1 MKLQTFL
8 FLFLC
13 AVPLFADCVSG
24 SSVPEEGLVAYYPF
38 DGDAVS
44 HGSVAGVDGEVYRA
58 TLATD
63 RFGEP
68 NSAYHF
74 GGSDSA
80 YIEIPDSDVF
90 SIITTG
96 ALTISAWISP
106 DSLDFERT
114 DGGYVH
120 WMGKGE
126 PQAHEWALRMY
137 NFHSERPNR
146 ISSYAFNLSG
156 GLGAGSYVQEEVVP
170 GEWIH
175 IVARYDMESN
185 TITIFRNGEQKD
197 QDPLFDDTYKVIPE
211 NGNAPV
217 RIGTRSLWSF
227 FPGKNRRCAFLRP
240 GYFRRGSSCALPGM
254 PRRGD
259 GFAFEKKVFGLAN
272 PLGDCRSR
280 WKGLRDNRRFLG
292 FRIFAE
298 RSKGAVRSV
307 SVIAAV

>member
-1 MKLQTFL
+1 MKCPTFF
-8 FLFLC
+8 FLLSC
-13 AVPLFADCVSG
+13 ALPLFADCVSG
-24 SSVPEEGLVAYYPF
+24 GSVPEEGLVAYYPF

-44 HGSVAGVDGEVYRA
+44 RSSVAGVDGKVFRA

-63 RFGEP
+63 RFGKE

-80 YIEIPDSDVF
+80 YIEIPDSDIF
-90 SIITTG
+90 SIATTG
-96 ALTISAWISP
+96 ALTVSAWISP
-106 DSLDFERT
+106 DSLDFEKT
-114 DGGYVH
+114 DGDYVH

-126 PQAHEWALRMY
+126 SQAHEWALRMY

-156 GLGAGSYVQEEVVP
+156 GLGAGSYVQEDIVP

-185 TITIFRNGEQKD
+185 TITIFKNGERKD
-197 QDPLFDDTYKVIPE
+197 QDSLFDDTYKVIPE

-227 FPGKNRRCAFLRP
+227 FRGKIDDVRFYKRAISDEEVLALYRECPDEAT
-240 GYFRRGSSCALPGM
+240 ALPW
-254 PRRGD
+254 
-259 GFAFEKKVFGLAN
+259 KKKPFGLRNRAGIVARDGKVCVFT
-272 PLGDCRSR
+272 GDSLDFGFSLNGQ
-280 WKGLRDNRRFLG
+280 KGRC
-292 FRIFAE
+292 E
-298 RSKGAVRSV
+298 R
-307 SVIAAV
+307 

>member
-1 MKLQTFL
+1 MRFPML
-8 FLFLC
+8 FFFSLC
-13 AVPLFADCVSG
+13 AIPLFADCVSG
-24 SSVPEEGLVAYYPF
+24 NSVPEEGLVAYYPF

-44 HGSVAGVDGEVYRA
+44 RGSVSGVDGEVYRA
-58 TLATD
+58 TLSTD
-63 RFGEP
+63 RFGRS

-74 GGSDSA
+74 GGNDSA
-80 YIEIPDSDVF
+80 YIEIPDSDIF
-90 SIITTG
+90 SIATTG
-96 ALTISAWISP
+96 ALTVSAWISP
-106 DSLDFERT
+106 DSLDFEKT

-156 GLGAGSYVQEEVVP
+156 GLGAGSYVQEEVVS

-185 TITIFRNGEQKD
+185 TITIFNNGEWKD
-197 QDPLFDDTYKVIPE
+197 QDSLHDDTYKVIPE

-227 FPGKNRRCAFLRP
+227 FRGKIDDVRFYDRAISEEEVLALYRECPEGATGLPLKKKTLPGRSRAGIVVRS
-240 GYFRRGSSCALPGM
+240 GMVCALT
-254 PRRGD
+254 GD
-259 GFAFEKKVFGLAN
+259 SLDSGFSLSGQ
-272 PLGDCRSR
+272 
-280 WKGLRDNRRFLG
+280 KGRC
-292 FRIFAE
+292 E
-298 RSKGAVRSV
+298 R
-307 SVIAAV
+307 

>member
-8 FLFLC
+8 FLFFC
-13 AVPLFADCVSG
+13 ACPLFADCVSG

-44 HGSVAGVDGEVYRA
+44 RGSVAGVDGEVYRA

-63 RFGEP
+63 RFGKS
-68 NSAYHF
+68 NSAYRF

-80 YIEIPDSDVF
+80 YIEIPDNDIF
-90 SIITTG
+90 SIATTG
-96 ALTISAWISP
+96 ALTVSAWISP

-126 PQAHEWALRMY
+126 PHAHEWALRMY
-137 NFHSERPNR
+137 NFRSERPNR

-156 GLGAGSYVQEEVVP
+156 GLGAGSYVQEEVVL

-185 TITIFRNGEQKD
+185 TITIFKNGAQKD
-197 QDPLFDDTYKVIPE
+197 QDPLYDDTYKVIPE

-227 FPGKNRRCAFLRP
+227 FRGKIDDVRFYDRAVSDGEVLALYRECPDEAT
-240 GYFRRGSSCALPGM
+240 ALPS
-254 PRRGD
+254 
-259 GFAFEKKVFGLAN
+259 KKKSL
-272 PLGDCRSR
+272 
-280 WKGLRDNRRFLG
+280 GLRIRSGIVARGGKVCAVTGDSLDSG
-292 FRIFAE
+292 F
-298 RSKGAVRSV
+298 SLNGQKGRCGR
-307 SVIAAV
+307 

>member
-1 MKLQTFL
+1 MKLQTVL
-8 FLFLC
+8 FFFTC
-13 AVPLFADCVSG
+13 ACLLFADCVSG
-24 SSVPEEGLVAYYPF
+24 VPEEGLVAYYPF

-44 HGSVAGVDGEVYRA
+44 RGSVAGVDGEVYRA

-63 RFGEP
+63 RFGKS
-68 NSAYHF
+68 NSAYRF

-80 YIEIPDSDVF
+80 YIEIPDNDIF
-90 SIITTG
+90 SIATTG
-96 ALTISAWISP
+96 ALTVSAWISP

-137 NFHSERPNR
+137 NFRSERPNR

-156 GLGAGSYVQEEVVP
+156 GLGAGSYVQEEVVL

-185 TITIFRNGEQKD
+185 TITIFKNGAQKD
-197 QDPLFDDTYKVIPE
+197 QDPLYDDTYKVIPE

-227 FPGKNRRCAFLRP
+227 FRGKIDDVRFYDRAVSDGEVLALYRECPDEAT
-240 GYFRRGSSCALPGM
+240 ALPSKKKPFVSRNCAGM
-254 PRRGD
+254 IMRGGKVCAVTGD
-259 GFAFEKKVFGLAN
+259 PLDSGFSLNGQ
-272 PLGDCRSR
+272 
-280 WKGLRDNRRFLG
+280 KGRCG
-292 FRIFAE
+292 Q
-298 RSKGAVRSV
+298 
-307 SVIAAV
+307 

>member
-1 MKLQTFL
+1 MKFSLFFFL
-8 FLFLC
+8 FFC
-13 AVPLFADCVSG
+13 ALPLFADCVSDI
-24 SSVPEEGLVAYYPF
+24 PEEGLVAYYPF

-44 HGSVAGVDGEVYRA
+44 HTSVAGVDGKVYRA
-58 TLATD
+58 KLATD
-63 RFGEP
+63 RFGNP

-80 YIEIPDSDVF
+80 YIEIPDNDIF
-90 SIITTG
+90 SIVATG
-96 ALTISAWISP
+96 ALTVSAWISP

-126 PQAHEWALRMY
+126 PLAHEWALRMY

-156 GLGAGSYVQEEVVP
+156 GLGAGSYVQEDIAP

-185 TITIFRNGEQKD
+185 TITIFKNGERKD
-197 QDPLFDDTYKVIPE
+197 QDSLFDDTYKVIPE

-227 FPGKNRRCAFLRP
+227 FRGKIDDVRFYNRAISAGEVLALYRECPDEEA
-240 GYFRRGSSCALPGM
+240 ALPL
-254 PRRGD
+254 
-259 GFAFEKKVFGLAN
+259 KKKAFGLQNRSGIILRNGKVCAVM
-272 PLGDCRSR
+272 GDSLDFGFSLNGQ
-280 WKGLRDNRRFLG
+280 KGRC
-292 FRIFAE
+292 E
-298 RSKGAVRSV
+298 H
-307 SVIAAV
+307 